1 MRNKADKEGF
11 EFIALV
17 DELASR
23 EPRVTTLKSMNQASL
38 YETQGRLWKSD
49 TMTCGAQATVTYAF
63 VPNYGSKKGEV
74 NQAMGDKS
82 PKSTQKQAS
91 QKKVKDD
98 TDQQK
103 KTDAQSAKQADTSAK
118 TAKK

>member
-1 MRNKADKEGF
+1 M
-11 EFIALV
+11 
-17 DELASR
+17 
-23 EPRVTTLKSMNQASL
+23 
-38 YETQGRLWKSD
+38 
-49 TMTCGAQATVTYAF
+49 TYAF
-63 VPNYGSKKGEV
+63 VPNYRSKKGEV
-74 NQAMGDKS
+74 NIVMGDKS

-103 KTDAQSAKQADTSAK
+103 KTDAQSAKQVDANAK